1 MIFYYSMGSTD
12 FFKLKIRIMRRNG
25 LGLLLAGLAAY
36 GYYKY
41 SKMNDQQKRDLKEK
55 GKKFLDKNI
64 PDSMRNVFS
73 KKATNGTQN
82 IYSQP

>member
-1 MIFYYSMGSTD
+1 MGR
-12 FFKLKIRIMRRNG
+12 KG

-55 GKKFLDKNI
+55 GKKFFDKNI
-64 PDSMRNVFS
+64 PGSLRNVFS

>member
-1 MIFYYSMGSTD
+1 
-12 FFKLKIRIMRRNG
+12 MRRNG

-41 SKMNDQQKRDLKEK
+41 SKMNDQQKRDLKAK
-55 GKKFLDKNI
+55 GKKFIDENI
-64 PDSMRNVFS
+64 PDSLRNAFS
-73 KKATNGTQN
+73 KKVNNGTEN

>member
-1 MIFYYSMGSTD
+1 MIFYCCMESTD

-41 SKMNDQQKRDLKEK
+41 SRMNDQQKRDLKEK
-55 GKKFLDKNI
+55 GKKFLDDNI
-64 PDSMRNVFS
+64 PDSMRNIFS
-73 KKATNGTQN
+73 RKADNGTLN
-82 IYSQP
+82 VHSHP

>member
-1 MIFYYSMGSTD
+1 
-12 FFKLKIRIMRRNG
+12 MRRNG

-41 SKMNDQQKRDLKEK
+41 SRMNDQQKRDLKEK
-55 GKKFLDKNI
+55 GKRFFDENI
-64 PDSMRNVFS
+64 PDSMRNIFS
-73 KKATNGTQN
+73 KKVNNGTQN

>member
-1 MIFYYSMGSTD
+1 
-12 FFKLKIRIMRRNG
+12 MRRNG

-55 GKKFLDKNI
+55 GKKFIDDNI
-64 PDSMRNVFS
+64 PDSLRNVFS
-73 KKATNGTQN
+73 KKVNNGTEN

>member
-1 MIFYYSMGSTD
+1 MGSTD

-55 GKKFLDKNI
+55 GKKFIDDNI
-64 PDSMRNVFS
+64 PDSLRNVFS
-73 KKATNGTQN
+73 KKVNNGTEN